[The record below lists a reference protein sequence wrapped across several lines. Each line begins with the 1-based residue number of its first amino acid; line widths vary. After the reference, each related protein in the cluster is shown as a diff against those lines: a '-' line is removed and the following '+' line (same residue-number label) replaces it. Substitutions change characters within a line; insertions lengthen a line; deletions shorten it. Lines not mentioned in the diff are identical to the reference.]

1 MNVYSQRSLL
11 QLDDNHGTFT
21 FVNILLCSSFRDFQR
36 SFSNNAEGSF
46 ARLLLVQFAGNEQ
59 KEWAMNI
66 PY

>member
-11 QLDDNHGTFT
+11 QLVDNQGTVT

-36 SFSNNAEGSF
+36 SFSNNAQGSF

-59 KEWAMNI
+59 K
-66 PY
+66 

>member
-11 QLDDNHGTFT
+11 QLVDNHGTVT

-36 SFSNNAEGSF
+36 SFCNNAQGSF

-59 KEWAMNI
+59 KQ
-66 PY
+66 